1 MESIQR
7 FRLLNKLLS
16 LIVFLIFIIVTSS
29 CNDEDMEN
37 NISSKLTGTWQQ
49 ISRTVDG
56 VPSTIDST
64 RLIMQINSD
73 KICVLHDSSYAAIS
87 TNKILIRSG
96 WDFSN
101 GLLNIAVDLPASW
114 TVNASDNS
122 LGMER
127 IDFKQDG
134 TLAKTSL
141 NFERIATII
150 EQE

>member
-1 MESIQR
+1 
-7 FRLLNKLLS
+7 
-16 LIVFLIFIIVTSS
+16 
-29 CNDEDMEN
+29 
-37 NISSKLTGTWQQ
+37 
-49 ISRTVDG
+49 
-56 VPSTIDST
+56 
-64 RLIMQINSD
+64 
-73 KICVLHDSSYAAIS
+73 
-87 TNKILIRSG
+87 
-96 WDFSN
+96 
-101 GLLNIAVDLPASW
+101 LNIAVDLPASW